1 MESNKKAVIKIKI
14 LNFGSCNIDY
24 VYMLDHIVK
33 NGETEACGEM
43 KVFAG
48 GKGLNQ
54 SIAIARAEAEV
65 YHAGC
70 VGTDGEFL
78 AALLAESGVDTRY
91 LKRVDAKNGNAI
103 IQVSREGDNSIIVY
117 SGSNAMIEKCDVD
130 AVLTDFCEGDILLLQ
145 NEISNLSY
153 IIEKAY
159 EIGMRI
165 ILNPS
170 PINKEIFELDFS
182 MLSYLILNETEAADL
197 SGCDTPYESLD
208 FFREKYPTLKIML
221 TLGKDG
227 CLYQDG
233 ERRIYHPTFDVTT
246 VDTTAAGDTFTGY
259 FVMGVS
265 SGLDIKQ
272 NLRLASCAAAI
283 AVSRQGAAPS
293 IPTIDEVRGRIDLM
307 RARVK

>member
-1 MESNKKAVIKIKI
+1 
-14 LNFGSCNIDY
+14 
-24 VYMLDHIVK
+24 MLDHIVK

-54 SIAIARAEAEV
+54 SIAIARAGAEV

-78 AALLAESGVDTRY
+78 AEILAESGVDTHY
-91 LKRVDAKNGNAI
+91 LKRVTSKNGNAI

-159 EIGMRI
+159 EIGMQI

-182 MLSYLILNETEAADL
+182 MLSYLILNETEAADI
-197 SGCDTPYESLD
+197 SGCDDPYESLD
-208 FFREKYPTLKIML
+208 FFKEKYPTLKIML

-227 CLYQDG
+227 CVYQDG

-259 FVMGVS
+259 FVMGLY

-272 NLRLASCAAAI
+272 TLRLASCAAAI

-293 IPTIDEVRGRIDLM
+293 IPTIDEVRERIKIM
-307 RARVK
+307 SVNEI

>member
-54 SIAIARAEAEV
+54 SIAIARAGAEV

-208 FFREKYPTLKIML
+208 FFRKKYPTIKIML

-227 CLYQDG
+227 CVYQDG